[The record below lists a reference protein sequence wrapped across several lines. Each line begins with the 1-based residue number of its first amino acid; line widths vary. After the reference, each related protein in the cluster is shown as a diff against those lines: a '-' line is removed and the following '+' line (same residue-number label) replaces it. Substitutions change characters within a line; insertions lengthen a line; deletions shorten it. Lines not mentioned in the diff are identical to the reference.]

1 MLQQILEG
9 DGIPPLNR
17 APAEAPVTQP
27 PAEITPV
34 DQLHQLVHAR
44 RVAAC
49 HSIKEL
55 HARIGEASRR
65 LSELQ
70 QATIT
75 FTQAISTMVAELDS
89 VQEEL
94 GDLDI

>member
-17 APAEAPVTQP
+17 APVEAQVTQP

-65 LSELQ
+65 LGELQ
-70 QATIT
+70 RSTT
-75 FTQAISTMVAELDS
+75 ELTHAISTMVAELSS
-89 VQEEL
+89 VQDEL